1 MTQNVFK
8 PRFTPRS
15 ATALLTSGSL
25 LALGGG
31 AGVLGAVL
39 LASPAGAATFTVANT
54 DNTGIG
60 SLALAIVE
68 ANASPGA
75 DTIEFAPGVT
85 GMINLVVNLP
95 DITDS
100 LTIRGPGS
108 DALTISGNT
117 LYHAFTIATAG
128 SGGVTISGLTID
140 GSDTRWTGES
150 SGGAIAVTDTALTLD
165 DVTLTNNRARPTS
178 ADTPAEAFGG
188 GLGVNNAPGT
198 GDVVITNSVMTNNVA
213 EGTPGGESDGEPVGG
228 GGAWITADNITV
240 TNSTFSE
247 NQAVVGAGIFAIAR
261 ESLTLT
267 SLTVSNN
274 NATEMGGGLI
284 AAGSNVV
291 ISDSVVSGNQA
302 PEGIIGGVYIAT
314 DDGENSGTVS
324 VTNTRISDNTSALVG
339 GAFIVGYAED
349 FKPSLDRVTVTGNVA
364 TDLPDTPSL
373 YSGVGGLLLFGSANI
388 SNSTISN
395 NTGTGMTLGSESRI
409 PPASTAGIQPMV
421 NVPNDSK
428 VNISNTT
435 ISGNSAEGIFAFTY
449 TDGCGSVS
457 TASSVSVC
465 ASSISP
471 QSHEANLIELVLT
484 HVLAADNG
492 GEDVAAPAFS
502 LFSLIERPNAAVFA
516 GYGSLFG
523 VDPGLLPVESVSD
536 TVSVVP
542 ITFGSAAW
550 NAGWPGFTP
559 PPATDQRG
567 LPRVV
572 DIIDIGAYEVQEAV
586 LLPKF
591 TG

>member
-1 MTQNVFK
+1 M
-8 PRFTPRS
+8 
-15 ATALLTSGSL
+15 

-39 LASPAGAATFTVANT
+39 LASPAGASTFTVANT
-54 DNTGIG
+54 NNTGIG

-75 DTIEFAPGVT
+75 DTIEFAPDVT
-85 GMINLVVNLP
+85 GMINLINDLP

-108 DALTISGNT
+108 AALTISGNT
-117 LYHAFTIATAG
+117 LYHAFTIATGG

-140 GSDTRWTGES
+140 GSDTRNTGES
-150 SGGAIAVTDTALTLD
+150 VGGAISVTDTALTLD

-228 GGAWITADNITV
+228 GGAWITADNITI

-247 NQAVVGAGIFAIAR
+247 NQAVIGAGIFAIAR
-261 ESLTLT
+261 ESLILT

-274 NATEMGGGLI
+274 NATEMGGGLVTG
-284 AAGSNVV
+284 GSNVV

-302 PEGIIGGVYIAT
+302 PEGIIGGVYIAST
-314 DDGENSGTVS
+314 DWENSGTVS
-324 VTNTRISDNTSALVG
+324 VTDTRISDNTSAIVG
-339 GAFIVGYAED
+339 GVFIIGFAED
-349 FKPSLDRVTVTGNVA
+349 FNPSLDRVTITGNVA
-364 TDLPDTPSL
+364 TAPPDPSTL
-373 YSGVGGLLLFGSANI
+373 YSSVGGLLLIGSAEI
-388 SNSTISN
+388 SNSTISDN
-395 NTGTGMTLGSESRI
+395 IGTGMTLSTGSRMT
-409 PPASTAGIQPMV
+409 PVSTAGIHPMASA
-421 NVPNDSK
+421 PNDSK

-435 ISGNSAEGIFAFTY
+435 ISGNSAEGIFALTY
-449 TDGCGSVS
+449 TAGCGSIS
-457 TASSVSVC
+457 AASSLSAC
-465 ASSISP
+465 ASSLSP
-471 QSHEANLIELVLT
+471 QTPEANLVELVLT

-516 GYGSLFG
+516 GYGSQFG
-523 VDPGLLPVESVSD
+523 VDPGLLPLETVND

-542 ITFGSAAW
+542 ISFGSAAW

>member
-1 MTQNVFK
+1 MTQNVLR
-8 PRFTPRS
+8 PRLTPRS
-15 ATALLTSGSL
+15 ATALLTSGSM

-54 DNTGIG
+54 DNNGIG
-60 SLALAIVE
+60 SLSQAIID
-68 ANASPGA
+68 ANASAGA

-85 GMINLVVNLP
+85 GMINLITNLP

-108 DALTISGNT
+108 DELTITGNEM
-117 LYHAFTIATAG
+117 YHAFTIATAG
-128 SGGVTISGLTID
+128 SGGVTISGLTVD
-140 GSDTRWTGES
+140 SSDTRNTGEA

-165 DVTLTNNRARPTS
+165 DVTLTNNQARPTS
-178 ADTPAEAFGG
+178 AQAFGG
-188 GLGVNNAPGT
+188 GLGVNNEPGT

-213 EGTPGGESDGEPVGG
+213 VGTPGGGPDGEPLGG

-247 NQAVVGAGIFAIAR
+247 NQADAGAGIFALAR

-267 SLTVSNN
+267 SLNVSNN
-274 NATEMGGGLI
+274 NATDMGGGLI
-284 AAGSNVV
+284 AGGSNVA

-302 PEGIIGGVYIAT
+302 PEGIVGGAYVASIGGQNA
-314 DDGENSGTVS
+314 GAVS

-339 GAFIVGYAED
+339 GAFIAGFMED
-349 FKPSLDRVTVTGNVA
+349 FNTSLDRVTVTGNVA
-364 TDLPDTPSL
+364 TDPPDPSSL
-373 YSGVGGLLLFGSANI
+373 YSGVGGLLLFGSAEI

-395 NTGTGMTLGSESRI
+395 NTGTGMTLSSGSRI
-409 PPASTAGIQPMV
+409 TPVSTAGIQPMI
-421 NVPNDSK
+421 NVPSDSN

-435 ISGNSAEGIFAFTY
+435 ISGNSAEGIVALTY
-449 TDGCGSVS
+449 TDGCGTVS

-465 ASSISP
+465 ASSLSP
-471 QSHEANLIELVLT
+471 QTPEANLVELVLT

-542 ITFGSAAW
+542 LSIGSAAW

>member
-1 MTQNVFK
+1 M
-8 PRFTPRS
+8 
-15 ATALLTSGSL
+15 

-54 DNTGIG
+54 DNNGIG
-60 SLALAIVE
+60 SLSQAIID
-68 ANASPGA
+68 ANAAAGA

-85 GMINLVVNLP
+85 GMINLITDLP

-108 DALTISGNT
+108 AALTIAGNE

-128 SGGVTISGLTID
+128 SGGVTISGLTVD
-140 GSDTRWTGES
+140 SSDTRNTGEA

-165 DVTLTNNRARPTS
+165 DVTLTNNQARPTS
-178 ADTPAEAFGG
+178 AQAFGG
-188 GLGVNNAPGT
+188 GLGVNNEPGT

-213 EGTPGGESDGEPVGG
+213 VSTPGGGPDGEPIGG

-247 NQAVVGAGIFAIAR
+247 NQADVGAGIFALAR

-274 NATEMGGGLI
+274 NATDMGGGLV
-284 AAGSNVV
+284 AGGSYVA

-302 PEGIIGGVYIAT
+302 PEGIIGGAYVASIGGQNA
-314 DDGENSGTVS
+314 GTVS

-339 GAFIVGYAED
+339 GAFIAGFMED
-349 FKPSLDRVTVTGNVA
+349 FNTSLDRVTVTGNVA
-364 TDLPDTPSL
+364 TDPPDSSSL
-373 YSGVGGLLLFGSANI
+373 YSSVGGLLLFGSAEI

-395 NTGTGMTLGSESRI
+395 NTGTGMTLSSGSRI
-409 PPASTAGIQPMV
+409 TPVSTAGIQPMI
-421 NVPNDSK
+421 NVPSDSN

-435 ISGNSAEGIFAFTY
+435 ISGNSAEGIVALTY
-449 TDGCGSVS
+449 TDGCGTVS
-457 TASSVSVC
+457 TASSLSAC
-465 ASSISP
+465 ASSLSP
-471 QSHEANLIELVLT
+471 QTPEANLVELVLT

-492 GEDVAAPAFS
+492 GEDIATPAFS

-516 GYGSLFG
+516 GYGTQLG
-523 VDPGLLPVESVSD
+523 VDPGLLALESVSD

-542 ITFGSAAW
+542 LSIGSAAW

>member
-1 MTQNVFK
+1 M
-8 PRFTPRS
+8 
-15 ATALLTSGSL
+15 

-39 LASPAGAATFTVANT
+39 LASPAAAATFTVANT
-54 DNTGIG
+54 DNNGIG
-60 SLALAIVE
+60 SLSQAITD
-68 ANASPGA
+68 ANASAGT

-85 GMINLVVNLP
+85 GMIDLITDLP

-108 DALTISGNT
+108 AALTISGNT
-117 LYHAFTIATAG
+117 MYHAFTIATAG

-150 SGGAIAVTDTALTLD
+150 VGGAIAVTDTALTLD

-178 ADTPAEAFGG
+178 ADAFGG

-213 EGTPGGESDGEPVGG
+213 EGTSGSGPDDEPAGG
-228 GGAWITADNITV
+228 GGAWITADNITI

-247 NQAVVGAGIFAIAR
+247 NQADVGAGIYAIGR
-261 ESLTLT
+261 ESLTLN
-267 SLTVSNN
+267 SLAVSNN
-274 NATEMGGGLI
+274 NAIEIGGGLV
-284 AAGSNVV
+284 AVGTNVAV
-291 ISDSVVSGNQA
+291 SDSVVSGNQS
-302 PEGIIGGVYIAT
+302 PEGIIGGAYF
-314 DDGENSGTVS
+314 GSYGGTAS
-324 VTNTRISDNTSALVG
+324 VTNTRISDNTSAIVG
-339 GAFIVGYAED
+339 GAFIAGFEEEFAS
-349 FKPSLDRVTVTGNVA
+349 SLDRVTVTGNVA
-364 TDLPDTPSL
+364 TAPRDPSTL
-373 YSGVGGLLLFGSANI
+373 YSSVGGLLLLGSAAI
-388 SNSTISN
+388 SNSTISD
-395 NTGTGMTLGSESRI
+395 NTGTGIALSSGSGI
-409 PPASTAGIQPMV
+409 TPVSTAGIQPMV
-421 NVPNDSK
+421 SVPYDSN

-435 ISGNSAEGIFAFTY
+435 ISGNSAEGIFSLTGD
-449 TDGCGSVS
+449 TGCGSVS
-457 TASSVSVC
+457 TAASISVC
-465 ASSISP
+465 ATSLSP
-471 QSHEANLIELVLT
+471 QARRPTSLELSLF

-492 GEDVAAPAFS
+492 VEDVAAPAFS
-502 LFSLIERPNAAVFA
+502 LFSLIERPNAAVFP
-516 GYGSLFG
+516 GYGTQFG
-523 VDPGLLPVESVSD
+523 IDPGLLPLESVNN

-542 ITFGSAAW
+542 LSIGSAAW
-550 NAGWPGFTP
+550 NSGWPGFTP

>member
-1 MTQNVFK
+1 MTQNVVK
-8 PRFTPRS
+8 PRITPRS
-15 ATALLTSGSL
+15 ATALLTSGSM

-39 LASPAGAATFTVANT
+39 LASPAGASTFTVANT
-54 DNTGIG
+54 NNTGIG

-75 DTIEFAPGVT
+75 DTIEFAPDVT
-85 GMINLVVNLP
+85 GMINLINDLP

-108 DALTISGNT
+108 AALTISGNT
-117 LYHAFTIATAG
+117 LYHAFTIATGG

-165 DVTLTNNRARPTS
+165 DVTLTNNQAKPTS
-178 ADTPAEAFGG
+178 AQAFGG
-188 GLGVNNAPGT
+188 GLGVNNEPGT
-198 GDVVITNSVMTNNVA
+198 GDVVITNSVMTNNVVVS
-213 EGTPGGESDGEPVGG
+213 TPGGGPDGEPLGG

-240 TNSTFSE
+240 INSKFSE
-247 NQAVVGAGIFAIAR
+247 NQADVGAGIFAVAR

-267 SLTVSNN
+267 ALTVSNN
-274 NATEMGGGLI
+274 NATEIGGGLV
-284 AAGSNVV
+284 AGGSNVA

-302 PEGIIGGVYIAT
+302 PEGIIGGAYVASIGGPNA
-314 DDGENSGTVS
+314 GTVS

-339 GAFIVGYAED
+339 GAFIAGFMED
-349 FKPSLDRVTVTGNVA
+349 FNTSLDRVTVTGNVA
-364 TDLPDTPSL
+364 TDPPDPSSL
-373 YSGVGGLLLFGSANI
+373 YSGVGGLLLFGSAEI

-395 NTGTGMTLGSESRI
+395 NTGTGMTLSSGSRMT
-409 PPASTAGIQPMV
+409 PVSTAGIDPMI
-421 NVPNDSK
+421 NVPNDSN

-435 ISGNSAEGIFAFTY
+435 ISGNSAEGVFALTY
-449 TDGCGSVS
+449 TAGCGTVS

-465 ASSISP
+465 ASSLSP
-471 QSHEANLIELVLT
+471 QTPEANLVELVLT

-516 GYGSLFG
+516 GYGTQFG

-542 ITFGSAAW
+542 LSIGSAAW
-550 NAGWPGFTP
+550 NAGWPDFTP

-586 LLPKF
+586 LVPKF

>member
-1 MTQNVFK
+1 MTQNAFK

-54 DNTGIG
+54 DNNGIG
-60 SLALAIVE
+60 SLSQAIID
-68 ANASPGA
+68 ANAAAGA

-85 GMINLVVNLP
+85 GMINLITDLP

-108 DALTISGNT
+108 AALTISGNT

-140 GSDTRWTGES
+140 GSDTTNTGES

-178 ADTPAEAFGG
+178 ADTPADAFGG

-213 EGTPGGESDGEPVGG
+213 EGTPGGESDGGPVGG

-247 NQAVVGAGIFAIAR
+247 NQADVGAGIFALAR

-274 NATEMGGGLI
+274 NATELGGGLVTG
-284 AAGSNVV
+284 GSNIA

-302 PEGIIGGVYIAT
+302 PEGIIGGAYIAST
-314 DDGENSGTVS
+314 AMENSGTVS
-324 VTNTRISDNTSALVG
+324 LTNTRISDNTSALVG

-349 FKPSLDRVTVTGNVA
+349 FKPSLDRVTITGNVA
-364 TDLPDTPSL
+364 TNPPDPSTL
-373 YSGVGGLLLFGSANI
+373 YSSVGGLLLLGSAEI

-395 NTGTGMTLGSESRI
+395 NTGTGMTLSSGSRVT
-409 PPASTAGIQPMV
+409 PVSTAGIQPMI
-421 NVPNDSK
+421 NVPSDSN

-435 ISGNSAEGIFAFTY
+435 ISGNSADGIFALTY
-449 TDGCGSVS
+449 TDGCGSIS
-457 TASSVSVC
+457 A
-465 ASSISP
+465 ASSISVCAGSLSP
-471 QSHEANLIELVLT
+471 QAPAPRLGELVLT

-492 GEDVAAPAFS
+492 GEDVAGPAFS

-523 VDPGLLPVESVSD
+523 VDPGLLPLESVND

-572 DIIDIGAYEVQEAV
+572 DIIDIGAYEVQDAL

>member
-1 MTQNVFK
+1 
-8 PRFTPRS
+8 
-15 ATALLTSGSL
+15 GSM

-54 DNTGIG
+54 DNNGIG
-60 SLALAIVE
+60 SLSQAIID
-68 ANASPGA
+68 ANAAAGA

-85 GMINLVVNLP
+85 GMINLITDLP

-108 DALTISGNT
+108 AALTIAGNE

-128 SGGVTISGLTID
+128 SGGVTISGLTVD
-140 GSDTRWTGES
+140 SSDTRNTGEA

-165 DVTLTNNRARPTS
+165 DVTLTNNQARPTS
-178 ADTPAEAFGG
+178 AQAFGG
-188 GLGVNNAPGT
+188 GLGVNNEPGT

-213 EGTPGGESDGEPVGG
+213 VSTPGGGPDGEPIGG

-247 NQAVVGAGIFAIAR
+247 NQADVGAGIFALAR

-274 NATEMGGGLI
+274 NATEIGGGLI
-284 AAGSNVV
+284 AGGSYVA

-302 PEGIIGGVYIAT
+302 PEGIVGGAYVASIGGPNA
-314 DDGENSGTVS
+314 GTVS

-339 GAFIVGYAED
+339 GAFIAGFMKD
-349 FKPSLDRVTVTGNVA
+349 FNTSLDRVTVTGNVA
-364 TDLPDTPSL
+364 TDPPDSSSL
-373 YSGVGGLLLFGSANI
+373 YSSVGGLLLFGSAEI
-388 SNSTISN
+388 SNSTVSN
-395 NTGTGMTLGSESRI
+395 NTGTGMTLSSGSRMT
-409 PPASTAGIQPMV
+409 PVSTAGIDPMI

-428 VNISNTT
+428 VDISNTT
-435 ISGNSAEGIFAFTY
+435 ISGNSAEGIVALTY
-449 TDGCGSVS
+449 TDGCGTVS

-471 QSHEANLIELVLT
+471 QTPEANLVELVLT

-492 GEDVAAPAFS
+492 GEDIATPAFS

-516 GYGSLFG
+516 GYGTQLG
-523 VDPGLLPVESVSD
+523 VDPGLLPLQYVSD

-542 ITFGSAAW
+542 ISVGSAAW

-572 DIIDIGAYEVQEAV
+572 DIVDIGAYEVQEAV

>member
-1 MTQNVFK
+1 MTQNVLR

-15 ATALLTSGSL
+15 ATALLTSGSM

-39 LASPAGAATFTVANT
+39 LASPAAAATFTVANT
-54 DNTGIG
+54 NNNGIG
-60 SLALAIVE
+60 SLSQAITD
-68 ANASPGA
+68 ANASAGA

-85 GMINLVVNLP
+85 GMINLITDLP

-100 LTIRGPGS
+100 LTIRGPGA
-108 DALTISGNT
+108 DALTIAGNT
-117 LYHAFTIATAG
+117 QYHAFTIATAE
-128 SGGVTISGLTID
+128 SGGLTISGLTID
-140 GSDTRWTGES
+140 GSVAGDNLER
-150 SGGAIAVTDTALTLD
+150 GGAIAVTDTAVTLD
-165 DVTLTNNRARPTS
+165 GVRLTNNQARSTL
-178 ADTPAEAFGG
+178 TEASGG
-188 GLGVNNAPGT
+188 GLGVNNEPGT

-213 EGTPGGESDGEPVGG
+213 VGTPGGEPSGG

-240 TNSTFSE
+240 TNSSFSE
-247 NQAVVGAGIFAIAR
+247 NQPEVGAGIFALAR

-267 SLTVSNN
+267 ALTVSNN
-274 NATEMGGGLI
+274 NATELGGGLV
-284 AAGSNVV
+284 AGGSSVA

-302 PEGIIGGVYIAT
+302 PEGIIGGAYVASIVGPNA
-314 DDGENSGTVS
+314 GTVS

-435 ISGNSAEGIFAFTY
+435 ISGNSAEGIFALTY

-492 GEDVAAPAFS
+492 GEDIAAPAFS
-502 LFSLIERPNAAVFA
+502 LFSLIERPNPAVFA
-516 GYGSLFG
+516 GYGSLVG
-523 VDPGLLPVESVSD
+523 VDPGLLPLESVSD

-542 ITFGSAAW
+542 LSIGSAAW

>member
-1 MTQNVFK
+1 MTQNVLR
-8 PRFTPRS
+8 PRLTPRS
-15 ATALLTSGSL
+15 ATALLTSGSM

-54 DNTGIG
+54 DNNGIG
-60 SLALAIVE
+60 SLSQAIID
-68 ANASPGA
+68 ANAAAGA

-85 GMINLVVNLP
+85 GMINLITDLP

-108 DALTISGNT
+108 AALTIAGNE

-128 SGGVTISGLTID
+128 SGGVTISGLTVD
-140 GSDTRWTGES
+140 SSDTRNTGEA

-165 DVTLTNNRARPTS
+165 DVTLTNNQARPTS
-178 ADTPAEAFGG
+178 AQAFGG
-188 GLGVNNAPGT
+188 GLGVNNEPGT

-213 EGTPGGESDGEPVGG
+213 VSTPGGGPDGEPIGG

-247 NQAVVGAGIFAIAR
+247 NQADVGAGIFALAR

-274 NATEMGGGLI
+274 NATEIGGGLV
-284 AAGSNVV
+284 AGGSNVA

-302 PEGIIGGVYIAT
+302 PEGIIGGAYVASIGGQNA
-314 DDGENSGTVS
+314 GTVS

-339 GAFIVGYAED
+339 GAFIAGFMED
-349 FKPSLDRVTVTGNVA
+349 FNTSLDRVTVTGNVA
-364 TDLPDTPSL
+364 TDPPDSSSL
-373 YSGVGGLLLFGSANI
+373 YSSVGGLLLFGSAEI

-395 NTGTGMTLGSESRI
+395 NTGTGMTLSSGSRI
-409 PPASTAGIQPMV
+409 TPVSTAGIQPMI
-421 NVPNDSK
+421 NVPSDSN

-435 ISGNSAEGIFAFTY
+435 ISGNSAEGIVALTY
-449 TDGCGSVS
+449 TDGCGTVS
-457 TASSVSVC
+457 TASSLSAC
-465 ASSISP
+465 ASSLSP
-471 QSHEANLIELVLT
+471 QTPEANLVELVLT

-492 GEDVAAPAFS
+492 GEDIATPAFS

-516 GYGSLFG
+516 GYGTQLG
-523 VDPGLLPVESVSD
+523 VDPGLLALESVSD

-542 ITFGSAAW
+542 LSIGSAAW

>member
-1 MTQNVFK
+1 
-8 PRFTPRS
+8 
-15 ATALLTSGSL
+15 
-25 LALGGG
+25 
-31 AGVLGAVL
+31 
-39 LASPAGAATFTVANT
+39 
-54 DNTGIG
+54 
-60 SLALAIVE
+60 
-68 ANASPGA
+68 
-75 DTIEFAPGVT
+75 
-85 GMINLVVNLP
+85 MINLITDLP

-100 LTIRGPGS
+100 LTIRGPGA
-108 DALTISGNT
+108 DALTIAGNT
-117 LYHAFTIATAG
+117 QYHAFTIATAG

-140 GSDTRWTGES
+140 GSVTRGNLEA
-150 SGGAIAVTDTALTLD
+150 GGAIAVTDTALTLD
-165 DVTLTNNRARPTS
+165 DVTLTNNRARPTDEPP
-178 ADTPAEAFGG
+178 ADAFGG

-213 EGTPGGESDGEPVGG
+213 EGTPGGGPDGEPIGG

-247 NQAVVGAGIFAIAR
+247 NQADVGAGIFALAR

-274 NATEMGGGLI
+274 NATELGGGLVTG
-284 AAGSNVV
+284 GSNIA

-302 PEGIIGGVYIAT
+302 PEGIIGGAYIAST
-314 DDGENSGTVS
+314 AGENSGTVS

-364 TDLPDTPSL
+364 TDPPDPSTL
-373 YSGVGGLLLFGSANI
+373 YSSVGGLLLFGSAEI

-395 NTGTGMTLGSESRI
+395 NTGTGMTLSTGSRVT
-409 PPASTAGIQPMV
+409 PVSTAGIHPMASA
-421 NVPNDSK
+421 PNDSN

-435 ISGNSAEGIFAFTY
+435 ISGNSAEGIFALTY
-449 TDGCGSVS
+449 TAGCGSIS
-457 TASSVSVC
+457 TASSLSAC
-465 ASSISP
+465 ASSLSP
-471 QSHEANLIELVLT
+471 QTPEANLVELVLT

-523 VDPGLLPVESVSD
+523 VDPGLLPLESVND

>member
-1 MTQNVFK
+1 M
-8 PRFTPRS
+8 
-15 ATALLTSGSL
+15 

-54 DNTGIG
+54 DNNGIG
-60 SLALAIVE
+60 SLSQAIID
-68 ANASPGA
+68 ANAAAGA

-85 GMINLVVNLP
+85 GMINLITDLP

-108 DALTISGNT
+108 AALTIAGNE

-128 SGGVTISGLTID
+128 SGGVTISGLTVD
-140 GSDTRWTGES
+140 SSDTRNTGEA

-165 DVTLTNNRARPTS
+165 DVTLTNNQARPTS
-178 ADTPAEAFGG
+178 AQAFGG
-188 GLGVNNAPGT
+188 GLGVNNEPGT

-213 EGTPGGESDGEPVGG
+213 VSTPGGGPDGEPIGG

-247 NQAVVGAGIFAIAR
+247 NQADVGAGIFALAR

-274 NATEMGGGLI
+274 NATDMGGGLV
-284 AAGSNVV
+284 AGGSYVA

-302 PEGIIGGVYIAT
+302 PEGIVGGAYVASIGGPNA
-314 DDGENSGTVS
+314 GTVS

-339 GAFIVGYAED
+339 GAFIAGFMED
-349 FKPSLDRVTVTGNVA
+349 FNTSLDRVTVTGNVA
-364 TDLPDTPSL
+364 TDPPDSSSL
-373 YSGVGGLLLFGSANI
+373 YSSVGGLLLFGSAEI

-395 NTGTGMTLGSESRI
+395 NTGTGMTLNSGSRMT
-409 PPASTAGIQPMV
+409 PVSTAGIQPMI
-421 NVPNDSK
+421 NVPSDSN

-435 ISGNSAEGIFAFTY
+435 ISGNSAEGIVALTY
-449 TDGCGSVS
+449 TDGCGTVS
-457 TASSVSVC
+457 TASSLSAC
-465 ASSISP
+465 ASSLSP
-471 QSHEANLIELVLT
+471 QTPEANLVELVLT

-492 GEDVAAPAFS
+492 GEDIATPAFS

-516 GYGSLFG
+516 GYGTQLG
-523 VDPGLLPVESVSD
+523 VDPGLLALESVSD

-542 ITFGSAAW
+542 LSIGSAAW

>member
-1 MTQNVFK
+1 MTQNIFK

-54 DNTGIG
+54 DNNGIG
-60 SLALAIVE
+60 SLSQAIID
-68 ANASPGA
+68 ANASAGA

-85 GMINLVVNLP
+85 GMINLINDLP

-108 DALTISGNT
+108 AALTISGNT
-117 LYHAFTIATAG
+117 LNHAFTIATAG
-128 SGGVTISGLTID
+128 SGGVTISGLTVD

-165 DVTLTNNRARPTS
+165 DVTLTNNRARPTDEPP
-178 ADTPAEAFGG
+178 ADAFGG

-213 EGTPGGESDGEPVGG
+213 EGTPGGESDGGPVGG

-247 NQAVVGAGIFAIAR
+247 NQANAGAGIFALAR

-274 NATEMGGGLI
+274 NATELGGGLVTG
-284 AAGSNVV
+284 GSNIA

-302 PEGIIGGVYIAT
+302 PEGIIGGAYIAST
-314 DDGENSGTVS
+314 AGENSGTVS

-349 FKPSLDRVTVTGNVA
+349 FNPSLDRVTITGNVA
-364 TDLPDTPSL
+364 TDPPGPSTL
-373 YSGVGGLLLFGSANI
+373 YSSVGGLLLSGSAEI

-395 NTGTGMTLGSESRI
+395 NTGTGMTLSTGSRVT
-409 PPASTAGIQPMV
+409 PVSTAGIHPMASA
-421 NVPNDSK
+421 PNDSN

-435 ISGNSAEGIFAFTY
+435 ISGNSAEGIFALTY
-449 TDGCGSVS
+449 TAGCGSIS
-457 TASSVSVC
+457 TASSLSAC
-465 ASSISP
+465 ASSLSP
-471 QSHEANLIELVLT
+471 QIWLNLCSHTFWLPTTAVKMSPLRRSRCSHSSRGRTLQSSPVMAPCSALT
-484 HVLAADNG
+484 LDCFRLRA
-492 GEDVAAPAFS
+492 
-502 LFSLIERPNAAVFA
+502 
-516 GYGSLFG
+516 
-523 VDPGLLPVESVSD
+523 
-536 TVSVVP
+536 
-542 ITFGSAAW
+542 
-550 NAGWPGFTP
+550 
-559 PPATDQRG
+559 
-567 LPRVV
+567 
-572 DIIDIGAYEVQEAV
+572 
-586 LLPKF
+586 
-591 TG
+591 

>member
-1 MTQNVFK
+1 MTQNVLR
-8 PRFTPRS
+8 PRLTPRS
-15 ATALLTSGSL
+15 ATALLTSGSM

-54 DNTGIG
+54 DNNGIG
-60 SLALAIVE
+60 SLSQAIID
-68 ANASPGA
+68 ANAAAGA

-85 GMINLVVNLP
+85 GMINLITDLP

-108 DALTISGNT
+108 AALTIAGNE

-128 SGGVTISGLTID
+128 SGGVTISGLTVD
-140 GSDTRWTGES
+140 SSDTRNTGEA

-165 DVTLTNNRARPTS
+165 DVTLTNNQARPTS
-178 ADTPAEAFGG
+178 AQAFGG
-188 GLGVNNAPGT
+188 GLGVNNEPGT

-213 EGTPGGESDGEPVGG
+213 VSTPGGGPDGEPIGG

-247 NQAVVGAGIFAIAR
+247 NQADVGAGIFALAR

-274 NATEMGGGLI
+274 NATEIGGGLI
-284 AAGSNVV
+284 AGGSYVA

-302 PEGIIGGVYIAT
+302 PEGIVGGAYVASIGGPNA
-314 DDGENSGTVS
+314 GTVS

-339 GAFIVGYAED
+339 GAFIAGFMKD
-349 FKPSLDRVTVTGNVA
+349 FNTSLDRVTVTGNVA
-364 TDLPDTPSL
+364 TDPPDSSSL
-373 YSGVGGLLLFGSANI
+373 YSSVGGLLLFGSAEI
-388 SNSTISN
+388 SNSTVSN
-395 NTGTGMTLGSESRI
+395 NTGTGMTLSSGSRMT
-409 PPASTAGIQPMV
+409 PVSTAGIDPMI
-421 NVPNDSK
+421 NVPNDSN
-428 VNISNTT
+428 VNIANTT
-435 ISGNSAEGIFAFTY
+435 ISGNSAEGIVALTY
-449 TDGCGSVS
+449 TDGCGTVS

-471 QSHEANLIELVLT
+471 QTPEANLVELVLT

-492 GEDVAAPAFS
+492 GEDIATPAFS

-516 GYGSLFG
+516 GYGTQLG
-523 VDPGLLPVESVSD
+523 VDPGLLPLQYVSD

-542 ITFGSAAW
+542 ISVGSAAW

-572 DIIDIGAYEVQEAV
+572 DIVDIGAYEVQEAV

>member
-1 MTQNVFK
+1 M
-8 PRFTPRS
+8 
-15 ATALLTSGSL
+15 

-54 DNTGIG
+54 DNNGIG
-60 SLALAIVE
+60 SLSQAIID
-68 ANASPGA
+68 ANAAAGA

-85 GMINLVVNLP
+85 GMINLITDLP

-108 DALTISGNT
+108 AALTIAGNE

-128 SGGVTISGLTID
+128 SGGVTISGLTVD
-140 GSDTRWTGES
+140 SSDTRNTGEA

-165 DVTLTNNRARPTS
+165 DVTLTNNQARPTS
-178 ADTPAEAFGG
+178 AQAFGG
-188 GLGVNNAPGT
+188 GLGVNNEPGT

-213 EGTPGGESDGEPVGG
+213 VSTPGGGPDGEPIGG

-247 NQAVVGAGIFAIAR
+247 NQADVGAGIFALAR

-274 NATEMGGGLI
+274 NATDMGGGLV
-284 AAGSNVV
+284 AGGSYVA

-302 PEGIIGGVYIAT
+302 PEGIVGGAYVASIGGPNA
-314 DDGENSGTVS
+314 GTVS

-339 GAFIVGYAED
+339 GAFIAGFMED
-349 FKPSLDRVTVTGNVA
+349 FNTSLDRVTVTGNVA
-364 TDLPDTPSL
+364 TDPPDSSSL
-373 YSGVGGLLLFGSANI
+373 YSSVGGLLLFGSAEI

-395 NTGTGMTLGSESRI
+395 NTGTGMTLSSGSRI
-409 PPASTAGIQPMV
+409 TPVSTAGIQPMI
-421 NVPNDSK
+421 NVPSDSN

-435 ISGNSAEGIFAFTY
+435 ISGNSAEGIVALTY
-449 TDGCGSVS
+449 TDGCGTVS
-457 TASSVSVC
+457 TASSLSAC
-465 ASSISP
+465 ASSLSP
-471 QSHEANLIELVLT
+471 QTPEANLVELVLT

-492 GEDVAAPAFS
+492 GEDIATPAFS

-516 GYGSLFG
+516 GYGTQLG
-523 VDPGLLPVESVSD
+523 VDPGLLALESVSD

-542 ITFGSAAW
+542 LSIGSAAW

>member
-1 MTQNVFK
+1 MTQNVLR
-8 PRFTPRS
+8 PRLTPRS
-15 ATALLTSGSL
+15 ATALLTSGSM

-54 DNTGIG
+54 DNNGIG
-60 SLALAIVE
+60 SLSQAIID
-68 ANASPGA
+68 ANAAAGA

-85 GMINLVVNLP
+85 GMINLITDLP

-108 DALTISGNT
+108 AALTIAGNE

-128 SGGVTISGLTID
+128 SGGVTISGLTVD
-140 GSDTRWTGES
+140 SSDTRNTGEA

-165 DVTLTNNRARPTS
+165 DVTLTNNQARPTS
-178 ADTPAEAFGG
+178 AQAFGG
-188 GLGVNNAPGT
+188 GLGVNNEPGT

-213 EGTPGGESDGEPVGG
+213 VSTPGGGPDGEPIGG

-247 NQAVVGAGIFAIAR
+247 NQADVGAGIFALAR

-274 NATEMGGGLI
+274 NATEIGGGLV
-284 AAGSNVV
+284 AGGSNVA

-302 PEGIIGGVYIAT
+302 PEGIVGGAYVASIGGPNA
-314 DDGENSGTVS
+314 GTVS

-339 GAFIVGYAED
+339 GAFIAGFMED
-349 FKPSLDRVTVTGNVA
+349 FNTSLDRVTVTGNVA
-364 TDLPDTPSL
+364 TDPPDSSTL
-373 YSGVGGLLLFGSANI
+373 YSSVGGLLLFGSAEI

-395 NTGTGMTLGSESRI
+395 NTGTGMTLNSGSRMT
-409 PPASTAGIQPMV
+409 PVSTAGIQPMI
-421 NVPNDSK
+421 NVPSDSN

-435 ISGNSAEGIFAFTY
+435 ISGNSAEGIVALTY
-449 TDGCGSVS
+449 TDGCGTVS
-457 TASSVSVC
+457 TASSLSAC
-465 ASSISP
+465 ASSLSP
-471 QSHEANLIELVLT
+471 QTPEANLVELVLT

-492 GEDVAAPAFS
+492 GEDIATPAFS

-516 GYGSLFG
+516 GYGTQLG
-523 VDPGLLPVESVSD
+523 VDPGLLALESVSD

-542 ITFGSAAW
+542 LSIGSAAW

>member
-1 MTQNVFK
+1 MTQNVLR
-8 PRFTPRS
+8 PRLTPRS
-15 ATALLTSGSL
+15 ATALLTSGSM

-54 DNTGIG
+54 DNNGIG
-60 SLALAIVE
+60 SLSQAIID
-68 ANASPGA
+68 ANAAAGA

-85 GMINLVVNLP
+85 GMINLITDLP

-108 DALTISGNT
+108 AALTIAGNE

-128 SGGVTISGLTID
+128 SGGVTISGLTVD
-140 GSDTRWTGES
+140 SSDTRNTGEA

-165 DVTLTNNRARPTS
+165 DVTLTNNQARPTS
-178 ADTPAEAFGG
+178 AQAFGG
-188 GLGVNNAPGT
+188 GLGVNNEPGT

-213 EGTPGGESDGEPVGG
+213 VSTPGGGPDGEPIGG

-247 NQAVVGAGIFAIAR
+247 NQADVGAGIFALAR

-274 NATEMGGGLI
+274 NATEIGGGLV
-284 AAGSNVV
+284 AGGSNVA

-302 PEGIIGGVYIAT
+302 PEGIVGGAYVASIGGQNA
-314 DDGENSGTVS
+314 GTVS

-339 GAFIVGYAED
+339 GAFIAGFMED
-349 FKPSLDRVTVTGNVA
+349 FNTSLDRVTVTGNVA
-364 TDLPDTPSL
+364 TDPPDSSSL
-373 YSGVGGLLLFGSANI
+373 YSSVGGLLLFGSAEI

-395 NTGTGMTLGSESRI
+395 NTGTGMTLSSGSRI
-409 PPASTAGIQPMV
+409 TPVSTAGIQPMI
-421 NVPNDSK
+421 NVPSDSN

-435 ISGNSAEGIFAFTY
+435 ISGNSAEGIVALTY
-449 TDGCGSVS
+449 TDGCGTVS
-457 TASSVSVC
+457 TASSLSAC
-465 ASSISP
+465 ASSLSP
-471 QSHEANLIELVLT
+471 QTPEANLVELVLT

-492 GEDVAAPAFS
+492 GEDIATPAFS

-516 GYGSLFG
+516 GYGTQLG
-523 VDPGLLPVESVSD
+523 VDPGLLALESVSD

-542 ITFGSAAW
+542 LSIGSAAW

>member
-1 MTQNVFK
+1 MTQNVLR

-15 ATALLTSGSL
+15 ATALLTSGSM

-39 LASPAGAATFTVANT
+39 LASPAGAATFMVANT
-54 DNTGIG
+54 DNNGIG
-60 SLALAIVE
+60 SLSQAIID
-68 ANASPGA
+68 ANASAGA

-85 GMINLVVNLP
+85 GMINLINDLP

-108 DALTISGNT
+108 DALTIAGNT
-117 LYHAFTIATAG
+117 LYHAFTIATGG
-128 SGGVTISGLTID
+128 SGGVTISGLTVD

-150 SGGAIAVTDTALTLD
+150 SGGAIAVTNTALTLD
-165 DVTLTNNRARPTS
+165 DVTLTNNQAKPTS
-178 ADTPAEAFGG
+178 AQAFGG
-188 GLGVNNAPGT
+188 GLGVNNEPGT
-198 GDVVITNSVMTNNVA
+198 GDVVITNSVMTNNVVV
-213 EGTPGGESDGEPVGG
+213 GTPGGGPDGEPIGG

-247 NQAVVGAGIFAIAR
+247 NQANVGAGIFALAR

-267 SLTVSNN
+267 SLNVSNN
-274 NATEMGGGLI
+274 NATEIGGGLV
-284 AAGSNVV
+284 AGGSNVA

-302 PEGIIGGVYIAT
+302 PEGIVGGAYVASIGGQNA
-314 DDGENSGTVS
+314 GAGS

-339 GAFIVGYAED
+339 GAFIAGFMED
-349 FKPSLDRVTVTGNVA
+349 FNTSLDRVTVTGNVA
-364 TDLPDTPSL
+364 TDPPDPSSL
-373 YSGVGGLLLFGSANI
+373 YSGVGGLLLFGSAEI

-395 NTGTGMTLGSESRI
+395 NTGTGMTLSSGSRI
-409 PPASTAGIQPMV
+409 TPVSTAGIQPMI
-421 NVPNDSK
+421 NVPSDSN

-435 ISGNSAEGIFAFTY
+435 ISGNSAEGIVALTY

-523 VDPGLLPVESVSD
+523 VDPGLLPLESVND

>member
-1 MTQNVFK
+1 MTQNVLR
-8 PRFTPRS
+8 PRLTPRS
-15 ATALLTSGSL
+15 ATALLTSGSM

-54 DNTGIG
+54 DNNGIG
-60 SLALAIVE
+60 SLSQAIID
-68 ANASPGA
+68 ANAAAGA

-85 GMINLVVNLP
+85 GMINLITDLP

-108 DALTISGNT
+108 AALTIAGNE

-128 SGGVTISGLTID
+128 SGGVTISGLTVD
-140 GSDTRWTGES
+140 SSDTRNTGEA

-165 DVTLTNNRARPTS
+165 DVTLTNNQARPTS
-178 ADTPAEAFGG
+178 AQAFGG
-188 GLGVNNAPGT
+188 GLGVNNEPGT

-213 EGTPGGESDGEPVGG
+213 VSTPGGGPDGEPIGG

-247 NQAVVGAGIFAIAR
+247 NQADVGAGIFALAR

-274 NATEMGGGLI
+274 NATEIGGGLV
-284 AAGSNVV
+284 AGGSNVA

-302 PEGIIGGVYIAT
+302 PEGIVGGAYVASIGGQNA
-314 DDGENSGTVS
+314 GTVS

-339 GAFIVGYAED
+339 GAFIAGFMED
-349 FKPSLDRVTVTGNVA
+349 FNTSLDRVTVTGNVA
-364 TDLPDTPSL
+364 TDPPDSSTL
-373 YSGVGGLLLFGSANI
+373 YSSVGGLLLFGSAEI

-395 NTGTGMTLGSESRI
+395 NTGTGMTLSSGSRI
-409 PPASTAGIQPMV
+409 TPVSTAGIQPMI
-421 NVPNDSK
+421 NVPSDSN

-435 ISGNSAEGIFAFTY
+435 ISGNSAEGIVALTY
-449 TDGCGSVS
+449 TDGCGTVS
-457 TASSVSVC
+457 TASSLSAC
-465 ASSISP
+465 ASSLSP
-471 QSHEANLIELVLT
+471 QTPEANLVELVLT

-492 GEDVAAPAFS
+492 GEDIATPAFS

-516 GYGSLFG
+516 GYGTQLG
-523 VDPGLLPVESVSD
+523 VDPGLLALESVSD

-542 ITFGSAAW
+542 LSIGSAAW

>member
-1 MTQNVFK
+1 M
-8 PRFTPRS
+8 
-15 ATALLTSGSL
+15 

-31 AGVLGAVL
+31 AGALGAVL
-39 LASPAGAATFTVANT
+39 LASPAAAATFTVTEASAS
-54 DNTGIG
+54 
-60 SLALAIVE
+60 SLGQAIFD

-85 GMINLVVNLP
+85 GIIDLPVSLP

-100 LTIRGPGS
+100 LTIIGPGS
-108 DALTISGNT
+108 AALTISGNT
-117 LYHAFTIATAG
+117 LYHAFTIATGG

-140 GSDTRWTGES
+140 GSDTRYTGES
-150 SGGAIAVTDTALTLD
+150 GGGAIAVTDTALTLD

-213 EGTPGGESDGEPVGG
+213 EGTPGGELGDEPGDELTGG
-228 GGAWITADNITV
+228 GGAWITADNITI

-247 NQAVVGAGIFAIAR
+247 NQAELGAGLLAIAR
-261 ESLTLT
+261 ESLILT

-274 NATEMGGGLI
+274 NATEMGGGLV

-302 PEGIIGGVYIAT
+302 PEGIIGGVYIAST
-314 DDGENSGTVS
+314 AGLSSDTSSDTVS
-324 VTNTRISDNTSALVG
+324 VTNTRISDNTSAIVG
-339 GAFIVGYAED
+339 GVFIIGFAEE
-349 FKPSLDRVTVTGNVA
+349 FASSLDRVTVTGNVA
-364 TDLPDTPSL
+364 TAPPDPSTL
-373 YSGVGGLLLFGSANI
+373 YSSVGGLLLIGSAEI
-388 SNSTISN
+388 SNSTISDN
-395 NTGTGMTLGSESRI
+395 IGTGMTLSTGSRMT
-409 PPASTAGIQPMV
+409 PVSTAGIHPMASA
-421 NVPNDSK
+421 PNDSN

-435 ISGNSAEGIFAFTY
+435 ISGNSAEGIFALTY
-449 TDGCGSVS
+449 TAGCGSIS
-457 TASSVSVC
+457 AASSLSAC
-465 ASSISP
+465 AGSLSP
-471 QSHEANLIELVLT
+471 QAPAPSLGELVLT

-502 LFSLIERPNAAVFA
+502 LFSLIETPNAAVFA

-523 VDPGLLPVESVSD
+523 VDPGLLPLETVND

-542 ITFGSAAW
+542 ISFGSAAW

-559 PPATDQRG
+559 TPATDQRG

-586 LLPKF
+586 LVPKF

>member
-1 MTQNVFK
+1 MTQNVLR
-8 PRFTPRS
+8 PRLTPRS
-15 ATALLTSGSL
+15 ATALLTSGSM

-54 DNTGIG
+54 DNNGIG
-60 SLALAIVE
+60 SLSQAIID
-68 ANASPGA
+68 ANAAAGA

-85 GMINLVVNLP
+85 GMINLITDLP

-108 DALTISGNT
+108 AALTIAGNE

-128 SGGVTISGLTID
+128 SGGVTISGLTVD
-140 GSDTRWTGES
+140 SSDTRNTGEA

-165 DVTLTNNRARPTS
+165 DVTLTNNQARPTS
-178 ADTPAEAFGG
+178 AQAFGG
-188 GLGVNNAPGT
+188 GLGVNNEPGT

-213 EGTPGGESDGEPVGG
+213 VSTPGGGPDGEPIGG

-247 NQAVVGAGIFAIAR
+247 NQADVGAGIFALAR

-274 NATEMGGGLI
+274 NATEIGGGLI
-284 AAGSNVV
+284 AGGSYVA

-302 PEGIIGGVYIAT
+302 PEGIVGGAYVASIGGPNA
-314 DDGENSGTVS
+314 GTVS

-339 GAFIVGYAED
+339 GAFIAGFMKD
-349 FKPSLDRVTVTGNVA
+349 FNTSLDRVTVTGNVA
-364 TDLPDTPSL
+364 TDPPDSSSL
-373 YSGVGGLLLFGSANI
+373 YSSVGGLLLFGSAEI
-388 SNSTISN
+388 SNSTVSN
-395 NTGTGMTLGSESRI
+395 NTGTGMTLSSGSRMT
-409 PPASTAGIQPMV
+409 PVSTAGIDPMI

-428 VNISNTT
+428 VDISNTT
-435 ISGNSAEGIFAFTY
+435 ISGNSAEGIVALTY
-449 TDGCGSVS
+449 TDGCGTVS

-471 QSHEANLIELVLT
+471 QTPEANLVELVLT

-492 GEDVAAPAFS
+492 GEDIATPAFS

-516 GYGSLFG
+516 GYGTQLG
-523 VDPGLLPVESVSD
+523 VDPGLLPLQYVSD

-542 ITFGSAAW
+542 ISVGSAAW

-572 DIIDIGAYEVQEAV
+572 DIVDIGAYEVQEAV

>member
-1 MTQNVFK
+1 MTQNVLR
-8 PRFTPRS
+8 PRLTPRS
-15 ATALLTSGSL
+15 ATALLTSGSM

-54 DNTGIG
+54 DNNGIG
-60 SLALAIVE
+60 SLSQAIID
-68 ANASPGA
+68 ANAAAGA

-85 GMINLVVNLP
+85 GMINLITDLP

-108 DALTISGNT
+108 AALTIAGNE

-128 SGGVTISGLTID
+128 SGGVTISGLTVD
-140 GSDTRWTGES
+140 SSDTRNTGEA

-165 DVTLTNNRARPTS
+165 DVTLTNNQARPTS
-178 ADTPAEAFGG
+178 AQAFGG
-188 GLGVNNAPGT
+188 GLGVNNEPGT

-213 EGTPGGESDGEPVGG
+213 VSTPGGGPDGEPIGG

-247 NQAVVGAGIFAIAR
+247 NQADVGAGIFALAR

-274 NATEMGGGLI
+274 NATDMGGGLV
-284 AAGSNVV
+284 AGGSYVA

-302 PEGIIGGVYIAT
+302 PEGIIGGAYVASIGGQNA
-314 DDGENSGTVS
+314 GTVS

-339 GAFIVGYAED
+339 GAFIAGFMED
-349 FKPSLDRVTVTGNVA
+349 FNTSLDRVTVTGNVA
-364 TDLPDTPSL
+364 TDPPDSSTL
-373 YSGVGGLLLFGSANI
+373 YSSVGGLLLFGSAEI

-395 NTGTGMTLGSESRI
+395 NTGTGMTLNSGSRMT
-409 PPASTAGIQPMV
+409 PVSTAGIQPMI
-421 NVPNDSK
+421 NVPSDSN

-435 ISGNSAEGIFAFTY
+435 ISGNSAEGIVALTY
-449 TDGCGSVS
+449 TDGCGTVS
-457 TASSVSVC
+457 TASSLSAC
-465 ASSISP
+465 ASSLSP
-471 QSHEANLIELVLT
+471 QTPEANLVELVLT

-492 GEDVAAPAFS
+492 GEDIAAPAFS
-502 LFSLIERPNAAVFA
+502 LFSLIERPNAEVFA
-516 GYGSLFG
+516 GYGTQLG
-523 VDPGLLPVESVSD
+523 VDPGLLALESVSD

-542 ITFGSAAW
+542 LSIGSAAW

>member
-1 MTQNVFK
+1 
-8 PRFTPRS
+8 
-15 ATALLTSGSL
+15 
-25 LALGGG
+25 
-31 AGVLGAVL
+31 
-39 LASPAGAATFTVANT
+39 
-54 DNTGIG
+54 
-60 SLALAIVE
+60 
-68 ANASPGA
+68 
-75 DTIEFAPGVT
+75 
-85 GMINLVVNLP
+85 MINLINDLP

-108 DALTISGNT
+108 AALTIWGKG

-140 GSDTRWTGES
+140 GSDTRNTGES
-150 SGGAIAVTDTALTLD
+150 VGGAISVTDTALTLD

-178 ADTPAEAFGG
+178 ADAFGG
-188 GLGVNNAPGT
+188 GLGVNNEPGT

-213 EGTPGGESDGEPVGG
+213 EGTSGSGPDDVPTGG
-228 GGAWITADNITV
+228 GGAWITADNITI

-247 NQAVVGAGIFAIAR
+247 NQASAGAGIFALAT
-261 ESLTLT
+261 ESLTLN

-274 NATEMGGGLI
+274 TATDIGGGLV
-284 AAGSNVV
+284 AAGKNVAV
-291 ISDSVVSGNQA
+291 SDSVVSGNQA
-302 PEGIIGGVYIAT
+302 PEGIVGGAYF
-314 DDGENSGTVS
+314 GSYGGTAS
-324 VTNTRISDNTSALVG
+324 VTNTRISDNTSAIVG
-339 GAFIVGYAED
+339 GAFILGFGED
-349 FKPSLDRVTVTGNVA
+349 VRPSLDRVTVTGNVA
-364 TDLPDTPSL
+364 TAPPDPSTL
-373 YSGVGGLLLFGSANI
+373 YSSVGGLLLIGSAEI
-388 SNSTISN
+388 SNSTISDN
-395 NTGTGMTLGSESRI
+395 IGTGMTLSTGSRMT
-409 PPASTAGIQPMV
+409 PVSTAGIHPMASA
-421 NVPNDSK
+421 PNDSK

-435 ISGNSAEGIFAFTY
+435 ISGNSAEGIFALTY
-449 TDGCGSVS
+449 TAGCGSIS
-457 TASSVSVC
+457 AASSLSAC
-465 ASSISP
+465 ASSLSP
-471 QSHEANLIELVLT
+471 QTPEANLVELVLT

-523 VDPGLLPVESVSD
+523 VDPGLLPLETVND

-542 ITFGSAAW
+542 ISFGSAAW

-586 LLPKF
+586 LVPKF

>member
-1 MTQNVFK
+1 MTQNVLR

-15 ATALLTSGSL
+15 ATALLTSGSM

-39 LASPAGAATFTVANT
+39 LASPAGAATFMVANT
-54 DNTGIG
+54 DNNGIG
-60 SLALAIVE
+60 SLSQAIID
-68 ANASPGA
+68 ANASAGA

-85 GMINLVVNLP
+85 GMINLINDLP

-108 DALTISGNT
+108 DALTIAGNT
-117 LYHAFTIATAG
+117 LYHAFTIATGG
-128 SGGVTISGLTID
+128 SGGVTISGLTVD

-150 SGGAIAVTDTALTLD
+150 SGGAIAVTNTALTLD
-165 DVTLTNNRARPTS
+165 DVTLTNNQAKPTS
-178 ADTPAEAFGG
+178 AQAFGG
-188 GLGVNNAPGT
+188 GLGVNNEPGT
-198 GDVVITNSVMTNNVA
+198 GDVVITNSVMTNNVVV
-213 EGTPGGESDGEPVGG
+213 GTPGGGPDGEPIGG

-247 NQAVVGAGIFAIAR
+247 NQANVGAGIFALAR

-267 SLTVSNN
+267 SLNVSNN
-274 NATEMGGGLI
+274 NATEIGGGLV
-284 AAGSNVV
+284 AGGSNVA

-302 PEGIIGGVYIAT
+302 PEGIVGGAYVASIGGQNA
-314 DDGENSGTVS
+314 GAVS

-339 GAFIVGYAED
+339 GAFIAGFMED
-349 FKPSLDRVTVTGNVA
+349 FNTSLDRVTVTGNVA
-364 TDLPDTPSL
+364 TDPPDPSSL
-373 YSGVGGLLLFGSANI
+373 YSGVGGLLLFGSAEI

-395 NTGTGMTLGSESRI
+395 NTGTGMTLSSGSRI
-409 PPASTAGIQPMV
+409 TPVSTAGIQPMI
-421 NVPNDSK
+421 NVPSDSN

-435 ISGNSAEGIFAFTY
+435 ISGNSAEGIVALTY

-523 VDPGLLPVESVSD
+523 VDPGLLPLESVND

>member
-1 MTQNVFK
+1 MTQNAFK

-54 DNTGIG
+54 DNNGIG
-60 SLALAIVE
+60 SLSQAIID
-68 ANASPGA
+68 ANAAAGA

-85 GMINLVVNLP
+85 GMINLITDLP

-108 DALTISGNT
+108 AALTISGNT

-140 GSDTRWTGES
+140 GSDTTNTGES

-178 ADTPAEAFGG
+178 ADTPADAFGG

-213 EGTPGGESDGEPVGG
+213 EGTPGGESDGGPVGG

-247 NQAVVGAGIFAIAR
+247 NQADVGAGIFALAR

-274 NATEMGGGLI
+274 NATELGGGLLTG
-284 AAGSNVV
+284 GSNIA

-302 PEGIIGGVYIAT
+302 PEGIIGGAYIAST
-314 DDGENSGTVS
+314 AYQNSGTVS

-349 FKPSLDRVTVTGNVA
+349 FKPSLDRVTITGNVA
-364 TDLPDTPSL
+364 TDPPDPSTL
-373 YSGVGGLLLFGSANI
+373 YSSVGGLLLFGSAEI

-395 NTGTGMTLGSESRI
+395 NTGTGMTLSTGSRVT
-409 PPASTAGIQPMV
+409 PVSTAGIQPMI
-421 NVPNDSK
+421 NVPSDSN

-435 ISGNSAEGIFAFTY
+435 ISGNSADGIFALTY
-449 TDGCGSVS
+449 TAGCGSVS
-457 TASSVSVC
+457 TASSVSAC
-465 ASSISP
+465 AGSLSP
-471 QSHEANLIELVLT
+471 QAPAPRLVELVLT

-523 VDPGLLPVESVSD
+523 VDPGLLPLESVND

-572 DIIDIGAYEVQEAV
+572 DIIDIGAYEVQDAL

>member
-1 MTQNVFK
+1 MTQNVLR
-8 PRFTPRS
+8 PRLTPRS
-15 ATALLTSGSL
+15 ATALLTSGSM

-54 DNTGIG
+54 DNNGIG
-60 SLALAIVE
+60 SLSQAIID
-68 ANASPGA
+68 ANAAAGA

-85 GMINLVVNLP
+85 GMINLITDLP

-108 DALTISGNT
+108 AALTIAGNE

-128 SGGVTISGLTID
+128 SGGVTISGLTVD
-140 GSDTRWTGES
+140 SSDTRNTGEA

-165 DVTLTNNRARPTS
+165 DVTLTNNQARPTS
-178 ADTPAEAFGG
+178 AQAFGG
-188 GLGVNNAPGT
+188 GLGVNNEPGT

-213 EGTPGGESDGEPVGG
+213 VSTPGGGPDGEPIGG

-247 NQAVVGAGIFAIAR
+247 NQADVGAGIFALAR

-274 NATEMGGGLI
+274 NATDMGGGLV
-284 AAGSNVV
+284 AGGSYVA

-302 PEGIIGGVYIAT
+302 PEGIVGGAYVASIGGQNA
-314 DDGENSGTVS
+314 GTVS

-339 GAFIVGYAED
+339 GAFIAGFMED
-349 FKPSLDRVTVTGNVA
+349 FNTSLDRVTVTGNVA
-364 TDLPDTPSL
+364 TDPPDSSTL
-373 YSGVGGLLLFGSANI
+373 YSSVGGLLLFGSAEI

-395 NTGTGMTLGSESRI
+395 NTGTGMTLNSGSRMT
-409 PPASTAGIQPMV
+409 PVSTAGIDPMI
-421 NVPNDSK
+421 NAPSDSN

-435 ISGNSAEGIFAFTY
+435 ISGNSAEGIVALTY
-449 TDGCGSVS
+449 TDGCGTVS
-457 TASSVSVC
+457 TASSLSAC
-465 ASSISP
+465 ASSLSP
-471 QSHEANLIELVLT
+471 QTPEANLVELVLT

-492 GEDVAAPAFS
+492 GEDIATPAFS

-516 GYGSLFG
+516 GYGTQLG
-523 VDPGLLPVESVSD
+523 VDPGLLALESVSD

-542 ITFGSAAW
+542 LSIGSAAW

>member
-1 MTQNVFK
+1 MTQNVLR

-15 ATALLTSGSL
+15 ATALLTSGSM

-54 DNTGIG
+54 DNNGIG
-60 SLALAIVE
+60 SLSQAIID
-68 ANASPGA
+68 ANASAGA

-85 GMINLVVNLP
+85 GMINLINDLP

-108 DALTISGNT
+108 DALTIAGNT
-117 LYHAFTIATAG
+117 LYHAFTIATGG
-128 SGGVTISGLTID
+128 SGGVTISGLTVD

-150 SGGAIAVTDTALTLD
+150 SGGAIAVTNTALTLD
-165 DVTLTNNRARPTS
+165 DVTLTNNQAKPTS
-178 ADTPAEAFGG
+178 AQAFGG
-188 GLGVNNAPGT
+188 GLGVNNEPGT
-198 GDVVITNSVMTNNVA
+198 GDVVITNSVMTNNVVV
-213 EGTPGGESDGEPVGG
+213 GTPGGGPDGEPIGG

-247 NQAVVGAGIFAIAR
+247 NQANVGAGIFALAR

-267 SLTVSNN
+267 SLNVSNN
-274 NATEMGGGLI
+274 NATEIGGGLV
-284 AAGSNVV
+284 AGGSNVA

-302 PEGIIGGVYIAT
+302 PEGIVGGAYVASIGGQNA
-314 DDGENSGTVS
+314 GAVS

-339 GAFIVGYAED
+339 GAFIAGFMED
-349 FKPSLDRVTVTGNVA
+349 FNTSLDRVTVTGNVA
-364 TDLPDTPSL
+364 TDPPDPSSL
-373 YSGVGGLLLFGSANI
+373 YSGVGGLLLFGSAEI

-395 NTGTGMTLGSESRI
+395 NTGTGMTLSSGSRI
-409 PPASTAGIQPMV
+409 TPVSTAGIQPMI
-421 NVPNDSK
+421 NVPSDSN

-435 ISGNSAEGIFAFTY
+435 ISGNSAEGIVALTY
-449 TDGCGSVS
+449 TDGCGTVS

-465 ASSISP
+465 ASSLSP
-471 QSHEANLIELVLT
+471 QTPEENLVELVLT

-502 LFSLIERPNAAVFA
+502 LFSLIERPNAEVFA
-516 GYGSLFG
+516 GYGTQFG
-523 VDPGLLPVESVSD
+523 VDPGLLALESVSN

-542 ITFGSAAW
+542 LSLGSAAW

-572 DIIDIGAYEVQEAV
+572 DIVDIGAYEVQEAV

>member
-1 MTQNVFK
+1 MTQNVLR
-8 PRFTPRS
+8 PRLTPRS
-15 ATALLTSGSL
+15 ATALLTSGSM

-54 DNTGIG
+54 DNNGIG
-60 SLALAIVE
+60 SLSQAIID
-68 ANASPGA
+68 ANAAAGA

-85 GMINLVVNLP
+85 GMINLITDLP

-108 DALTISGNT
+108 AALTIAGNE

-128 SGGVTISGLTID
+128 SGGVTISGLTVD
-140 GSDTRWTGES
+140 SSDTRNTGEA

-165 DVTLTNNRARPTS
+165 DVTLTNNQARPTS
-178 ADTPAEAFGG
+178 AQAFGG
-188 GLGVNNAPGT
+188 GLGVNNEPGT

-213 EGTPGGESDGEPVGG
+213 VSTPGGGPDGEPIGG

-247 NQAVVGAGIFAIAR
+247 NQADVGAGIFALAR

-274 NATEMGGGLI
+274 NATEIGGGLV
-284 AAGSNVV
+284 AGGSNVA

-302 PEGIIGGVYIAT
+302 PEGIIGGAYVASIGGPNA
-314 DDGENSGTVS
+314 GTVS

-339 GAFIVGYAED
+339 GAFIAGFMED
-349 FKPSLDRVTVTGNVA
+349 FNTSLDRVTVTGNVA
-364 TDLPDTPSL
+364 TDPPDSSSL
-373 YSGVGGLLLFGSANI
+373 YSSVGGLLLFGSAEI

-395 NTGTGMTLGSESRI
+395 NTGTGMTLSSGSRI
-409 PPASTAGIQPMV
+409 TPVSTAGIQPMI
-421 NVPNDSK
+421 NVPSDSN

-435 ISGNSAEGIFAFTY
+435 ISGNSAEGIVALTY
-449 TDGCGSVS
+449 TDGCGTVS
-457 TASSVSVC
+457 TASSLSAC
-465 ASSISP
+465 ASSLSP
-471 QSHEANLIELVLT
+471 QTPEANLVELVLT

-492 GEDVAAPAFS
+492 GEDIATPAFS

-516 GYGSLFG
+516 GYGTQLG
-523 VDPGLLPVESVSD
+523 VDPGLLALESVSD

-542 ITFGSAAW
+542 LSIGSAAW

>member
-1 MTQNVFK
+1 MTQNVLR
-8 PRFTPRS
+8 PRLTPRS
-15 ATALLTSGSL
+15 ATALLTSGSM

-54 DNTGIG
+54 DNNGIG
-60 SLALAIVE
+60 SLSQAIID
-68 ANASPGA
+68 ANAAAGA

-85 GMINLVVNLP
+85 GMINLITDLP

-108 DALTISGNT
+108 AALTIAGNE

-128 SGGVTISGLTID
+128 SGGVTISGLTVD
-140 GSDTRWTGES
+140 SSDTRNTGEA

-165 DVTLTNNRARPTS
+165 DVTLTNNQARPTS
-178 ADTPAEAFGG
+178 AQAFGG
-188 GLGVNNAPGT
+188 GLGVNNEPGT

-213 EGTPGGESDGEPVGG
+213 VSTPGGGPDGEPIGG

-247 NQAVVGAGIFAIAR
+247 NQADVGAGIFALAR

-274 NATEMGGGLI
+274 NATDMGGGLV
-284 AAGSNVV
+284 AGGSYVA

-302 PEGIIGGVYIAT
+302 PEGIVGGAYVASIGGPNA
-314 DDGENSGTVS
+314 GTVS

-339 GAFIVGYAED
+339 GAFIAGFMED
-349 FKPSLDRVTVTGNVA
+349 FNTSLDRVTVTGNVA
-364 TDLPDTPSL
+364 TDPPDSSSL
-373 YSGVGGLLLFGSANI
+373 YSSVGGLLLFGSAEI

-395 NTGTGMTLGSESRI
+395 NTGTGMTLNSGSRMT
-409 PPASTAGIQPMV
+409 PVSTAGIQPMI
-421 NVPNDSK
+421 NVPSDSN

-435 ISGNSAEGIFAFTY
+435 ISGNSAEGIVALTY
-449 TDGCGSVS
+449 TDGCGTVS
-457 TASSVSVC
+457 TASSLSAC
-465 ASSISP
+465 ASSLSP
-471 QSHEANLIELVLT
+471 QTPEANLVELVLT

-492 GEDVAAPAFS
+492 GEDIATPAFS

-516 GYGSLFG
+516 GYGTQLG
-523 VDPGLLPVESVSD
+523 VDPGLLALESVSD

-542 ITFGSAAW
+542 LSIGSAAW

>member
-1 MTQNVFK
+1 MTQNVLR
-8 PRFTPRS
+8 PRLTPRS
-15 ATALLTSGSL
+15 ATALLTSGSM

-54 DNTGIG
+54 DNNGIG
-60 SLALAIVE
+60 SLSQAIID
-68 ANASPGA
+68 ANAAAGA

-85 GMINLVVNLP
+85 GMINLITDLP

-108 DALTISGNT
+108 AALTIAGNE

-128 SGGVTISGLTID
+128 SGGVTISGLTVD
-140 GSDTRWTGES
+140 SSDTRNTGEA

-165 DVTLTNNRARPTS
+165 DVTLTNNQARPTS
-178 ADTPAEAFGG
+178 AQAFGG
-188 GLGVNNAPGT
+188 GLGVNNEPGT

-213 EGTPGGESDGEPVGG
+213 VSTPGGGPDGEPIGG

-247 NQAVVGAGIFAIAR
+247 NQADVGAGIFALAR

-274 NATEMGGGLI
+274 NATDMGGGLV
-284 AAGSNVV
+284 AGGSYVA

-302 PEGIIGGVYIAT
+302 PEGIVGGAYVASIGGPNA
-314 DDGENSGTVS
+314 GTVS

-339 GAFIVGYAED
+339 GAFIAGFMED
-349 FKPSLDRVTVTGNVA
+349 FNTSLDRVTVTGNVA
-364 TDLPDTPSL
+364 TDPPDSSTL
-373 YSGVGGLLLFGSANI
+373 YSSVGGLLLFGSAEI

-395 NTGTGMTLGSESRI
+395 NTGTGMTLNSGSRMT
-409 PPASTAGIQPMV
+409 PVSTAGIQPMI
-421 NVPNDSK
+421 NVPSDSN

-435 ISGNSAEGIFAFTY
+435 ISGNSAEGIVALTY
-449 TDGCGSVS
+449 TDGCGTVS
-457 TASSVSVC
+457 TASSLSAC
-465 ASSISP
+465 ASSLSP
-471 QSHEANLIELVLT
+471 QTPEANLVELVLT

-492 GEDVAAPAFS
+492 GEDIATPAFS

-516 GYGSLFG
+516 GYGTQLG
-523 VDPGLLPVESVSD
+523 VDPGLLALESVSD

-542 ITFGSAAW
+542 LSIGSAAW

>member
-1 MTQNVFK
+1 M
-8 PRFTPRS
+8 
-15 ATALLTSGSL
+15 

-54 DNTGIG
+54 DNNGIG
-60 SLALAIVE
+60 SLSQAIID
-68 ANASPGA
+68 ANAAAGA

-85 GMINLVVNLP
+85 GMINLITDLP

-108 DALTISGNT
+108 AALTIAGNE

-128 SGGVTISGLTID
+128 SGGVTISGLTVD
-140 GSDTRWTGES
+140 SSDTRNTGEA

-165 DVTLTNNRARPTS
+165 DVTLTNNQARPTS
-178 ADTPAEAFGG
+178 AQAFGG
-188 GLGVNNAPGT
+188 GLGVNNEPGT

-213 EGTPGGESDGEPVGG
+213 VSTPGGGPDGEPIGG

-247 NQAVVGAGIFAIAR
+247 NQADVGAGIFALAR

-274 NATEMGGGLI
+274 NATDMGGGLV
-284 AAGSNVV
+284 AGGSYVA

-302 PEGIIGGVYIAT
+302 PEGIIGGAYVASIGGQNA
-314 DDGENSGTVS
+314 GTVS

-339 GAFIVGYAED
+339 GAFIAGFMED
-349 FKPSLDRVTVTGNVA
+349 FNTSLDRVTVTGNVA
-364 TDLPDTPSL
+364 TDPPDSSTL
-373 YSGVGGLLLFGSANI
+373 YSSVGGLLLFGSAEI

-395 NTGTGMTLGSESRI
+395 NTGTGMTLNSGSRMT
-409 PPASTAGIQPMV
+409 PVSTAGIQPMI
-421 NVPNDSK
+421 NVPSDSN

-435 ISGNSAEGIFAFTY
+435 ISGNSAEGIVALTY
-449 TDGCGSVS
+449 TDGCGTVS
-457 TASSVSVC
+457 TASSLSAC
-465 ASSISP
+465 ASSLSP
-471 QSHEANLIELVLT
+471 QTPEANLVELVLT

-492 GEDVAAPAFS
+492 GEDIATPAFS

-516 GYGSLFG
+516 GYGTQLG
-523 VDPGLLPVESVSD
+523 VDPGLLALESVSD

-542 ITFGSAAW
+542 LSIGSAAW

>member
-1 MTQNVFK
+1 MTQNVLR
-8 PRFTPRS
+8 PRLTPRS
-15 ATALLTSGSL
+15 ATALLTSGSM

-54 DNTGIG
+54 DNNGIG
-60 SLALAIVE
+60 SLSQAIID
-68 ANASPGA
+68 ANASAGA

-85 GMINLVVNLP
+85 GMINLITNLP

-108 DALTISGNT
+108 DELTITGNEM
-117 LYHAFTIATAG
+117 YHAFTIATAG
-128 SGGVTISGLTID
+128 SGGVTISGLTVD
-140 GSDTRWTGES
+140 GSNTRWTGES

-165 DVTLTNNRARPTS
+165 DVTLTNNQARPTS
-178 ADTPAEAFGG
+178 AQAFGG
-188 GLGVNNAPGT
+188 GLGVNNEPGT

-213 EGTPGGESDGEPVGG
+213 VGTPGGGPDGEPLGG

-247 NQAVVGAGIFAIAR
+247 NQADAGAGIFALAR

-267 SLTVSNN
+267 SLNVSNN
-274 NATEMGGGLI
+274 NATDMGGGLI
-284 AAGSNVV
+284 AGGSNVA

-302 PEGIIGGVYIAT
+302 PEGIVGGAYVASIGGQNA
-314 DDGENSGTVS
+314 GAVS

-339 GAFIVGYAED
+339 GAFIAGFMED
-349 FKPSLDRVTVTGNVA
+349 FNTSLDRVTVTGNVA
-364 TDLPDTPSL
+364 TDPPDPSSL
-373 YSGVGGLLLFGSANI
+373 YSGVGGLLLFGSAEI

-395 NTGTGMTLGSESRI
+395 NTGTGMTLSSGSRI
-409 PPASTAGIQPMV
+409 TPVSTAGIQPMI
-421 NVPNDSK
+421 NVPSDSN

-435 ISGNSAEGIFAFTY
+435 ISGNSAEGIVALTY
-449 TDGCGSVS
+449 TDGCGTVS

-465 ASSISP
+465 ASSLSP
-471 QSHEANLIELVLT
+471 QTPEANLVELVLT

-542 ITFGSAAW
+542 LSIGSAAW

>member
-1 MTQNVFK
+1 MTQNVLR
-8 PRFTPRS
+8 PRLTPRS
-15 ATALLTSGSL
+15 ATALLTSGSM

-54 DNTGIG
+54 DNNGIG
-60 SLALAIVE
+60 SLSQAIID
-68 ANASPGA
+68 ANAAAGA

-85 GMINLVVNLP
+85 GMINLITDLP

-108 DALTISGNT
+108 AALTIAGNE

-128 SGGVTISGLTID
+128 SGGVTISGLTVD
-140 GSDTRWTGES
+140 SSDTRNTGEA

-165 DVTLTNNRARPTS
+165 DVTLTNNQARPTS
-178 ADTPAEAFGG
+178 AQAFGG
-188 GLGVNNAPGT
+188 GLGVNNEPGT

-213 EGTPGGESDGEPVGG
+213 VSTPGGGPDGEPIGG

-247 NQAVVGAGIFAIAR
+247 NQADAGAGIFALAR

-274 NATEMGGGLI
+274 NATEIGGGLI
-284 AAGSNVV
+284 AGGSYVA

-302 PEGIIGGVYIAT
+302 PEGIVGGAYVASIGGPNA
-314 DDGENSGTVS
+314 GTVS

-339 GAFIVGYAED
+339 GAFIAGFMKD
-349 FKPSLDRVTVTGNVA
+349 FNTSLDRVTVTGNVA
-364 TDLPDTPSL
+364 TDPPDPSSL
-373 YSGVGGLLLFGSANI
+373 YSGVGGLLLFGSAEI

-395 NTGTGMTLGSESRI
+395 NTGTGMTLSSGSRI
-409 PPASTAGIQPMV
+409 TPVSTAGIQPMI
-421 NVPNDSK
+421 NVPSDSN

-435 ISGNSAEGIFAFTY
+435 ISGNSAEGIVALTY
-449 TDGCGSVS
+449 TDGCGTVS

-465 ASSISP
+465 ASSLSP
-471 QSHEANLIELVLT
+471 QTPEANLVELVLT

-516 GYGSLFG
+516 GYGTQLG
-523 VDPGLLPVESVSD
+523 VDPGLLPLQYVSD

-542 ITFGSAAW
+542 ISVGSAAW

-572 DIIDIGAYEVQEAV
+572 DIIDIGAYEVQESFV
-586 LLPKF
+586 LPKF